1 MALISGNRRNLG
13 GVRMQ
18 RGKRSFNRMI
28 MGVGLSAV
36 LCFGSIGESLAA
48 FPVYAAGE
56 DEEIL
61 PGEAELSEEA
71 EDGEEKEFPEE
82 GESGSVDAEASD
94 EESLSADD
102 AAAEEESAS
111 DNEAEAERGDEE
123 AVSGNEA
130 PGDEEEQGEAPECVG
145 VLEEDE
151 MDPNRKA
158 SELWITSLDGNV
170 YSYSG
175 YAHQPRPR
183 VYFGDWLLTEG
194 KDYTLSWAHNI
205 NAYVMENKAY
215 PSEDD
220 FEAAPRVIV
229 NMKGSYTGSTLVF
242 FDILPAPLT
251 DGRTTISETTLLYT
265 GKKQSYTPSIFFNGK
280 ALKYQQD
287 FDFGVMDD
295 ETGKLRKLTDEELT
309 GRPGEDVGTM
319 VTIEGKGNFVEYAFT
334 SLLIFDRE
342 AVDVSKL
349 KISSIPVQPYTG
361 KEVTSDTLTK
371 KGKPYELSVSYGG
384 TKLVKGVD
392 YTITD
397 PVISVDPGKYCFL
410 IRGMGSPGTNGLV
423 FLGEKAV
430 SFTISASI
438 KSATVSGVQ
447 ASYEV
452 KPGLERIRPDEGL
465 VSLSLGGVE
474 VPKHAYTISYKK
486 DDKAG
491 TATMT
496 FTGKNGYTG
505 KKTVKYKIVPTDI
518 SAVKCEIAAGYYL
531 KKGGKA
537 PVTLKAGTYT
547 LEEGKDYTLSYK
559 NNKTTSAM
567 AKKPPVVI
575 IKGKGFYSGKT
586 EKVFVIEKTAFSQ
599 AAGICVAAADKVWTG
614 KAGGYTTKVK
624 VTDAE
629 GSTLKA
635 GVDYEKEIVYLKDGV
650 VLGSSDTVNSGDVIT
665 VQVKGKGN
673 FTDSVISA
681 GYRILDKGYDIGK
694 ASVSVKPQDYN
705 GGYEPVTIPLSDEFF
720 TVKLGGKQLKLVPDP
735 ATTPG
740 EDGFAVLEDTYRN
753 NTKCGTASVTICG
766 VGAYGGTKVV
776 KFKIDPMK
784 IKGISPT
791 KYIPVP
797 EKHLN
802 ILDFGAVPDDGE
814 DDTDAFYS
822 AIVAAALDEEKD
834 HNLYVPEGRYNVGEI
849 DINNSDV
856 NIIMDGNAELFK
868 EAGFVFV
875 IKADNVSIRGG
886 KILGERFRRKDIKYG
901 HGIRINNGD
910 NITIRDMVIR
920 DNTGDGIYIKGLG
933 SENVSNVLIKGCEI
947 FDNLRNNI
955 CVIRG
960 NYITI
965 EKCHIYHEKDGESPM
980 AAIDL
985 EPDMSPSHVT
995 ADQMINHVI
1004 IRKCK
1009 LESYNHCHAHLNS
1022 QGLWAYFGLMI
1033 IAGFGQPVV
1042 KDVLVEDCEIYG
1054 DFSVGSS
1061 SNVRWPGTT
1070 VHGDIIPGDT

>member
-1 MALISGNRRNLG
+1 
-13 GVRMQ
+13 MQ

-834 HNLYVPEGRYNVGEI
+834 HNLYVP
-849 DINNSDV
+849 
-856 NIIMDGNAELFK
+856 
-868 EAGFVFV
+868 
-875 IKADNVSIRGG
+875 
-886 KILGERFRRKDIKYG
+886 
-901 HGIRINNGD
+901 
-910 NITIRDMVIR
+910 
-920 DNTGDGIYIKGLG
+920 
-933 SENVSNVLIKGCEI
+933 
-947 FDNLRNNI
+947 
-955 CVIRG
+955 
-960 NYITI
+960 
-965 EKCHIYHEKDGESPM
+965 
-980 AAIDL
+980 
-985 EPDMSPSHVT
+985 
-995 ADQMINHVI
+995 
-1004 IRKCK
+1004 
-1009 LESYNHCHAHLNS
+1009 
-1022 QGLWAYFGLMI
+1022 
-1033 IAGFGQPVV
+1033 
-1042 KDVLVEDCEIYG
+1042 
-1054 DFSVGSS
+1054 
-1061 SNVRWPGTT
+1061 
-1070 VHGDIIPGDT
+1070 